1 MTGLISIRSQPP
13 ARSVQS
19 AHQWVHQW
27 VHQWAHRCMHVCALA
42 GPIISLTL
50 GTALAQTLPAQ
61 PEAASG
67 QTARAL
73 VRGSRMMAAT
83 ANPHATRAAFM
94 MLERGGSALDAAI
107 AAQMVLTL
115 TEPQSSGVG
124 GGAFLMHYAART
136 GVVQAWDGRETAPAA
151 ATEKLFEG
159 PDGKPL
165 AFFDAVVGGRSVGT
179 PGVLR
184 MLEAAHAQHG
194 RLPWATLFEPAIRLS
209 DQGFEVSARL
219 NRLLSIDPHLKRDP
233 AAGRYFYDANG
244 APWPVGHRLKNPQ
257 LADTLAQ
264 IARHGSLALHTGP
277 IARDIVEAVRS
288 HPINPGLLDERDL
301 AFYQPKTRTPLC
313 SSFRG
318 RTICGMPAPS
328 SGAIAVAQI
337 LGLYDAMGAP
347 RFASADASPQ
357 AEGVHVFTQAG
368 RLAFADRNQYVADPD
383 FVLQPTGM
391 LDRDYLKRRASLI
404 GPRDMGRALPGDPPG
419 APHLRVS
426 EATLERPG
434 TSHLSIIDA
443 WGNAIAMTTTIEDQ
457 FGARLMVRGFL
468 LNNQL
473 TDFSF
478 AAQANGL
485 PVANRVEPGKRP
497 RSSMAPTLVFAQS
510 ASASAFP
517 AITAPPASARHH
529 ARTGS
534 SATRASTRSSTIA
547 AKPPADSVIAPGPLL
562 MTLGSP
568 GGSQIIGYVAR
579 TLLATIGD
587 GLDVQAAI
595 SMPNLGNRN
604 GPTELEAGRVSA
616 SLADSLRA
624 KGHEIREID
633 MTSGLQ
639 AIERRCDRAGRC
651 TLAGGADPR
660 REGLVIG
667 R

>member
-1 MTGLISIRSQPP
+1 MNRMNSMRSQPP
-13 ARSVQS
+13 ARSR
-19 AHQWVHQW
+19 HDVHRW
-27 VHQWAHRCMHVCALA
+27 IGRCMRVCALA
-42 GPIISLTL
+42 VLILSQVP
-50 GTALAQTLPAQ
+50 GTALAQTPPAQ

-73 VRGSRMMAAT
+73 VLGRHMMAAT

-115 TEPQSSGVG
+115 TEPQSSGIG
-124 GGAFLMHYAART
+124 GGAFLIHYDARSRL
-136 GVVQAWDGRETAPAA
+136 VQAWDGRETAPAA
-151 ATEKLFEG
+151 ATEKLFEDR
-159 PDGKPL
+159 DGKPL

-194 RLPWATLFEPAIRLS
+194 RLPWAMLFEPAIRLS

-219 NRLLSIDPHLKRDP
+219 NRLLAIDPHLKRDP
-233 AAGRYFYDANG
+233 TAARYFYDAKG
-244 APWPVGHRLKNPQ
+244 SPWPVGHRLKNPE

-264 IARHGSLALHTGP
+264 IARRGSLALHTGP
-277 IARDIVEAVRS
+277 IARDIVAAVRS

-301 AFYQPKTRTPLC
+301 AFYRPKVRTPLC
-313 SSFRG
+313 SNFRN
-318 RTICGMPAPS
+318 RTICGMPPPS

-337 LGLYDAMGAP
+337 LGVYDAVGAP
-347 RFASADASPQ
+347 RFASADADPQ

-383 FVLQPTGM
+383 FVKLPTGM
-391 LDRDYLKRRASLI
+391 IDPDYLKHRASLI

-419 APHLRVS
+419 APHMRVS
-426 EATLERPG
+426 EATLEQPG

-478 AAQANGL
+478 AAQANGM

-510 ASASAFP
+510 ASAAAPVSASD
-517 AITAPPASARHH
+517 AITAPPASVRHH
-529 ARTGS
+529 QKTGGS
-534 SATRASTRSSTIA
+534 SVRSSTIA
-547 AKPPADSVIAPGPLL
+547 AKPTADAVIAPGPLL

-616 SLADSLRA
+616 GLADSLRA
-624 KGHEIREID
+624 AGHEIREID

>member
-1 MTGLISIRSQPP
+1 MKRRESIQIVQISRRLRQVMASAIAGL
-13 ARSVQS
+13 
-19 AHQWVHQW
+19 
-27 VHQWAHRCMHVCALA
+27 M
-42 GPIISLTL
+42 L
-50 GTALAQTLPAQ
+50 GTALAQTAPAQ

-67 QTARAL
+67 QTARSL
-73 VRGSRMMAAT
+73 VRGSHMMAAT
-83 ANPHATRAAFM
+83 ANPHATRTAFM
-94 MLERGGSALDAAI
+94 ILERGGSALDAAI

-115 TEPQSSGVG
+115 TEPQSSGIG
-124 GGAFLMHYAART
+124 GGAFLMHYDAQTRA
-136 GVVQAWDGRETAPAA
+136 VQAWDGRETAPAA

-194 RLPWATLFEPAIRLS
+194 RLPWAMLFEPAIRLA

-219 NRLLSIDPHLKRDP
+219 NRLLAIEPHLKRDP
-233 AAGRYFYDANG
+233 AAARYFYDANG
-244 APWPVGHRLKNPQ
+244 MPWPVGHRLKNPQ

-264 IARHGSLALHTGP
+264 IAQRGSLALHTGP
-277 IARDIVEAVRS
+277 IARDIVAAVRS

-301 AFYQPKTRTPLC
+301 AFYQPKVRTPLC

-337 LGLYDAMGAP
+337 LGLYDAAGAP
-347 RFASADASPQ
+347 RFASVDASPQ
-357 AEGVHVFTQAG
+357 DEGAHVFAEAG

-383 FVLQPTGM
+383 FVKLPTGM
-391 LDRDYLKRRASLI
+391 IDPDYLKRRASLI
-404 GPRDMGRALPGDPPG
+404 GPRDMGRALPGDPAG
-419 APHLRVS
+419 APPLRVS
-426 EATLERPG
+426 EATLEQPG

-478 AAQANGL
+478 AAQANDL

-510 ASASAFP
+510 AP
-517 AITAPPASARHH
+517 ATSTTITAPPASASARHH
-529 ARTGS
+529 QRTA
-534 SATRASTRSSTIA
+534 SASPRSSTIA
-547 AKPPADSVIAPGPLL
+547 TTPPTDSVIAPGPLL

-587 GLDVQAAI
+587 GLDVQTAI

-604 GPTELEAGRVSA
+604 GPTELEAGSVSA

-624 KGHEIREID
+624 RGHEIREID

>member
-1 MTGLISIRSQPP
+1 
-13 ARSVQS
+13 
-19 AHQWVHQW
+19 
-27 VHQWAHRCMHVCALA
+27 
-42 GPIISLTL
+42 
-50 GTALAQTLPAQ
+50 
-61 PEAASG
+61 
-67 QTARAL
+67 
-73 VRGSRMMAAT
+73 
-83 ANPHATRAAFM
+83 
-94 MLERGGSALDAAI
+94 
-107 AAQMVLTL
+107 MVLTL
-115 TEPQSSGVG
+115 TEPQSSGIG
-124 GGAFLMHYAART
+124 GGAFLLHYDART
-136 GVVQAWDGRETAPAA
+136 RAVQAWDGRETAPAA

-159 PDGKPL
+159 FDGKPL
-165 AFFDAVVGGRSVGT
+165 PFFDAVVGGRSVGT

-194 RLPWATLFEPAIRLS
+194 RLPWAMLFEPAIRLA

-219 NRLLSIDPHLKRDP
+219 NRLLAIEPHLKHDP
-233 AAGRYFYDANG
+233 TAARYFYDANG
-244 APWPVGHRLKNPQ
+244 APWPVGQRLKNPE
-257 LADTLAQ
+257 LADTLTQ
-264 IARHGSLALHTGP
+264 IARRGSLALHSGP
-277 IARDIVEAVRS
+277 IARDMVAAVRS
-288 HPINPGLLDERDL
+288 HPTNPGLLDERDL
-301 AFYQPKTRTPLC
+301 AFYQPKLRTPLC
-313 SSFRG
+313 TSFRG

-337 LGLYDAMGAP
+337 LGLYDAAGAP
-347 RFASADASPQ
+347 RFASPDASPQ
-357 AEGVHVFTQAG
+357 AEGVQVFTQAG
-368 RLAFADRNQYVADPD
+368 RLAFADRNQYIADPD
-383 FVLQPTGM
+383 FVKQPTGM
-391 LDRDYLKRRASLI
+391 VDPDYLKRRASLI

-419 APHLRVS
+419 APPLRVS
-426 EATLERPG
+426 EATLEQPG

-478 AAQANGL
+478 AAQANGM

-497 RSSMAPTLVFAQS
+497 RSSMAPTLVFAQA
-510 ASASAFP
+510 ASS
-517 AITAPPASARHH
+517 AITAPPASASARHH
-529 ARTGS
+529 QRTAS
-534 SATRASTRSSTIA
+534 ASTRPSTIA
-547 AKPPADSVIAPGPLL
+547 AKPPADAVIAPGPLL

-587 GLDVQAAI
+587 GLDVQTAI

-624 KGHEIREID
+624 RGHEIREID

-651 TLAGGADPR
+651 TLAGGTDPR

>member
-1 MTGLISIRSQPP
+1 MKRRDSNPVMKIKHRLMRAMTAAFAGL
-13 ARSVQS
+13 
-19 AHQWVHQW
+19 
-27 VHQWAHRCMHVCALA
+27 M
-42 GPIISLTL
+42 L
-50 GTALAQTLPAQ
+50 GTALAQTTTAQ

-73 VRGSRMMAAT
+73 VRGKHMMAAT
-83 ANPHATRAAFM
+83 ANPHATRAAFL

-115 TEPQSSGVG
+115 TEPQSSGIG
-124 GGAFLMHYAART
+124 GGAFLLHYDART
-136 GVVQAWDGRETAPAA
+136 RAVQAWDGRETAPAA

-159 PDGKPL
+159 LDGKPL

-194 RLPWATLFEPAIRLS
+194 RLPWATLFEPAIRLA
-209 DQGFEVSARL
+209 DKGFEVSTRL
-219 NRLLSIDPHLKRDP
+219 NRLLAIEPHLKRDP
-233 AAGRYFYDANG
+233 TAARYFYDANG
-244 APWPVGHRLKNPQ
+244 MPWPVGHRLKNPE
-257 LADTLAQ
+257 LADTLTQ
-264 IARHGSLALHTGP
+264 IARRGSLALHTGP
-277 IARDIVEAVRS
+277 IAREMVAAVRS
-288 HPINPGLLDERDL
+288 HPTNPGLLDERDL
-301 AFYQPKTRTPLC
+301 AFYQPKLRTPLC
-313 SSFRG
+313 TSFRG
-318 RTICGMPAPS
+318 RTVCGIPAPS

-337 LGLYDAMGAP
+337 LGLYDAAGAP
-347 RFASADASPQ
+347 RFVSADASPQ

-383 FVLQPTGM
+383 FVKQPTGM
-391 LDRDYLKRRASLI
+391 IDPDYLKRRASLI

-426 EATLERPG
+426 EATLEQPG

-473 TDFSF
+473 SDFSF
-478 AAQANGL
+478 AAQSNGM

-497 RSSMAPTLVFAQS
+497 RSSMAPTLVFAQR
-510 ASASAFP
+510 A
-517 AITAPPASARHH
+517 
-529 ARTGS
+529 GS
-534 SATRASTRSSTIA
+534 SPTRSSNRSSTIA
-547 AKPPADSVIAPGPLL
+547 AKPPAGAVIAPGPLL

-587 GLDVQAAI
+587 GLDVQTAI
-595 SMPNLGNRN
+595 SMPNFGNRN
-604 GPTELEAGRVSA
+604 GPSELEAGRVSA

-624 KGHEIREID
+624 RGHEIREID

-651 TLAGGADPR
+651 TLAGGTDPR

>member
-1 MTGLISIRSQPP
+1 MKRRESIPIVQISRRLRQVMASAIAGL
-13 ARSVQS
+13 
-19 AHQWVHQW
+19 
-27 VHQWAHRCMHVCALA
+27 M
-42 GPIISLTL
+42 L
-50 GTALAQTLPAQ
+50 GTALAQTAPAQ

-67 QTARAL
+67 QTARSL
-73 VRGSRMMAAT
+73 VRGSQMMAAT
-83 ANPHATRAAFM
+83 ANPHATRTAFM
-94 MLERGGSALDAAI
+94 ILERGGSALDAAI

-115 TEPQSSGVG
+115 TEPQSSGIG
-124 GGAFLMHYAART
+124 GGAFLMHYDAQTRA
-136 GVVQAWDGRETAPAA
+136 VQAWDGRETAPAA

-194 RLPWATLFEPAIRLS
+194 RLPWAMLFEPAIRLA

-219 NRLLSIDPHLKRDP
+219 NRLLGIEPHLKRDP
-233 AAGRYFYDANG
+233 AAARYFYDANG
-244 APWPVGHRLKNPQ
+244 MPWPVGHRLKNPQ

-264 IARHGSLALHTGP
+264 IAQRGSLALHTGP
-277 IARDIVEAVRS
+277 IARDIVAAVRS

-301 AFYQPKTRTPLC
+301 AFYQPKVRTPLC

-337 LGLYDAMGAP
+337 LGLYEAAGAT
-347 RFASADASPQ
+347 RFASLDASPQ
-357 AEGVHVFTQAG
+357 DEGAHVFAEAG

-383 FVLQPTGM
+383 FVKLPTGM
-391 LDRDYLKRRASLI
+391 IDPDYLKRRASLI
-404 GPRDMGRALPGDPPG
+404 GPRDMGRALPGDPAG
-419 APHLRVS
+419 APPLRVS
-426 EATLERPG
+426 EATLEQPG

-478 AAQANGL
+478 AAQANDL

-497 RSSMAPTLVFAQS
+497 RSSMAPTLVFAQ
-510 ASASAFP
+510 
-517 AITAPPASARHH
+517 TAGRSSVRSTSQP
-529 ARTGS
+529 
-534 SATRASTRSSTIA
+534 SATA
-547 AKPPADSVIAPGPLL
+547 AKPPAGAVIAPGPLL

-587 GLDVQAAI
+587 GLDVQTAI

-624 KGHEIREID
+624 RGHEIREID

>member
-1 MTGLISIRSQPP
+1 MKRRDSISVLPIAHRLLRAMTGAIASLI
-13 ARSVQS
+13 
-19 AHQWVHQW
+19 
-27 VHQWAHRCMHVCALA
+27 
-42 GPIISLTL
+42 L
-50 GTALAQTLPAQ
+50 GSALAQTPPAQ

-67 QTARAL
+67 QTARVL
-73 VRGSRMMAAT
+73 VRGSHMMAAT

-115 TEPQSSGVG
+115 TEPQSSGIG
-124 GGAFLMHYAART
+124 GGAFLMHYDART
-136 GVVQAWDGRETAPAA
+136 RAVQAWDGRETAPAA

-194 RLPWATLFEPAIRLS
+194 RLPWAMLFEPAIRLA

-219 NRLLSIDPHLKRDP
+219 NRLLSVESHLKRDP
-233 AAGRYFYDANG
+233 TAARYFYDPNG
-244 APWPVGHRLKNPQ
+244 APWPVGHRLINPE

-264 IARHGSLALHTGP
+264 IARRGSLALHTGP
-277 IARDIVEAVRS
+277 IARDIVAAVRS

-301 AFYQPKTRTPLC
+301 AFYQPKIRPPLC
-313 SSFRG
+313 SSFRD

-337 LGLYDAMGAP
+337 LGLYDAAGAP
-347 RFASADASPQ
+347 RFASTDASPQ
-357 AEGVHVFTQAG
+357 AEGVHVFAQAG

-383 FVLQPTGM
+383 FVTQPTGM
-391 LDRDYLKRRASLI
+391 IDPDYLKRRAGLI
-404 GPRDMGRALPGDPPG
+404 GLRDMGRALPGDPPG
-419 APHLRVS
+419 APPLRVS
-426 EATLERPG
+426 EATFEQPG

-443 WGNAIAMTTTIEDQ
+443 RGNAIAMTTTIEDQ

-473 TDFSF
+473 SDFSF
-478 AAQANGL
+478 AAQANGM

-497 RSSMAPTLVFAQS
+497 RSSMAPTLVFAS
-510 ASASAFP
+510 AARASVSIPVTSAA
-517 AITAPPASARHH
+517 TSARR
-529 ARTGS
+529 ATLPVRS
-534 SATRASTRSSTIA
+534 SAIA
-547 AKPPADSVIAPGPLL
+547 ATPPADSVIAPGPLL

-568 GGSQIIGYVAR
+568 GGSQIISYVAR

-587 GLDVQAAI
+587 GLDVQTAI

-604 GPTELEAGRVSA
+604 GPTELEAGGVSA

-624 KGHEIREID
+624 RGHEIREID

>member
-1 MTGLISIRSQPP
+1 MKHRDSIPVTQITHHLLRALTAAIFGL
-13 ARSVQS
+13 
-19 AHQWVHQW
+19 
-27 VHQWAHRCMHVCALA
+27 M
-42 GPIISLTL
+42 L
-50 GTALAQTLPAQ
+50 GTALAQTAPTQ

-67 QTARAL
+67 QTARSL
-73 VRGSRMMAAT
+73 VRGSHMMAAT

-107 AAQMVLTL
+107 AAQMMLTL
-115 TEPQSSGVG
+115 TEPQSSGIG
-124 GGAFLMHYAART
+124 GGAFLMHYDART
-136 GVVQAWDGRETAPAA
+136 RAVQAWDGRETAPAA

-184 MLEAAHAQHG
+184 MLEAAHVQHG
-194 RLPWATLFEPAIRLS
+194 RLPWAMLFEPAIRLA

-219 NRLLSIDPHLKRDP
+219 NRLLAIEPHLRRDP
-233 AAGRYFYDANG
+233 SAARYFYDANG
-244 APWPVGHRLKNPQ
+244 TPWPVGHRLKNPE
-257 LADTLAQ
+257 LADTLTQ
-264 IARHGSLALHTGP
+264 IARRGSLALHTGP
-277 IARDIVEAVRS
+277 IARDIVAAVRS

-301 AFYQPKTRTPLC
+301 AFYQPKVRTPLC

-337 LGLYDAMGAP
+337 LGLYDAAGAP
-347 RFASADASPQ
+347 RFASADATPQ
-357 AEGVHVFTQAG
+357 AEGAHVFAEAG

-383 FVLQPTGM
+383 FVKQPTGM
-391 LDRDYLKRRASLI
+391 IDPDYLKRRASLI

-419 APHLRVS
+419 APPLKVS
-426 EATLERPG
+426 EATLEQPG

-478 AAQANGL
+478 AAQANGI

-497 RSSMAPTLVFAQS
+497 RSSMAPTLVFAQAAPSTSS
-510 ASASAFP
+510 APSSATSS
-517 AITAPPASARHH
+517 AITAPTASARHH
-529 ARTGS
+529 PQTD
-534 SATRASTRSSTIA
+534 RASTRSSAIA
-547 AKPPADSVIAPGPLL
+547 AKPHAAEVIAPGPLL

-579 TLLATIGD
+579 TLLATISD
-587 GLDVQAAI
+587 GLDVQTAI

-616 SLADSLRA
+616 GLADSLRA
-624 KGHEIREID
+624 RGHEIREID

>member
-1 MTGLISIRSQPP
+1 MKRSDSIPVMHITHRLMRAMTGAI
-13 ARSVQS
+13 
-19 AHQWVHQW
+19 
-27 VHQWAHRCMHVCALA
+27 A
-42 GPIISLTL
+42 GLTL
-50 GTALAQTLPAQ
+50 GTAIAQLAPAQ

-67 QTARAL
+67 QTAKSL
-73 VRGSRMMAAT
+73 VRGSQMMAAT
-83 ANPHATRAAFM
+83 ANPHATRTAFM
-94 MLERGGSALDAAI
+94 ILERGGSALDAAI

-115 TEPQSSGVG
+115 TEPQSSGIG
-124 GGAFLMHYAART
+124 GGAFLLHYDART
-136 GVVQAWDGRETAPAA
+136 RAVQAWDGRETAPAA

-194 RLPWATLFEPAIRLS
+194 RLPWAMLFEPAIRLA

-219 NRLLSIDPHLKRDP
+219 NRLLAIEPHLKHDP
-233 AAGRYFYDANG
+233 TAARYFYDANG

-264 IARHGSLALHTGP
+264 IARRGSLALHTGP
-277 IARDIVEAVRS
+277 IARDIVAAVRS

-301 AFYQPKTRTPLC
+301 AFYQPKVRTPLC
-313 SSFRG
+313 SNFRS

-337 LGLYDAMGAP
+337 LGLYDAAGAP
-347 RFASADASPQ
+347 RFASADAIPQ
-357 AEGVHVFTQAG
+357 ADGAHVFAEAG

-383 FVLQPTGM
+383 FVTQPTGM
-391 LDRDYLKRRASLI
+391 IDPDYLKRRASLI

-419 APHLRVS
+419 APPLKVS
-426 EATLERPG
+426 EATLEQPG

-478 AAQANGL
+478 AGQANGL

-497 RSSMAPTLVFAQS
+497 RSSMAPTLVFAQAALATSSATSSATLAATTAPPASVS
-510 ASASAFP
+510 ASASA
-517 AITAPPASARHH
+517 RHH
-529 ARTGS
+529 QRIAS
-534 SATRASTRSSTIA
+534 ASTRPSAVTT
-547 AKPPADSVIAPGPLL
+547 KPPSTVVIAPGPLL

-587 GLDVQAAI
+587 GLDVQTAI
-595 SMPNLGNRN
+595 GMPNLGNRN

-624 KGHEIREID
+624 RGHEIREID

-651 TLAGGADPR
+651 TLAGGADRR

>member
-1 MTGLISIRSQPP
+1 MKRRDSIPVMQITHRVMRAMTAAIAGL
-13 ARSVQS
+13 
-19 AHQWVHQW
+19 
-27 VHQWAHRCMHVCALA
+27 M
-42 GPIISLTL
+42 L
-50 GTALAQTLPAQ
+50 GTALAQIAPAQ

-67 QTARAL
+67 QTAKSL
-73 VRGSRMMAAT
+73 VRGSHMMAAT
-83 ANPHATRAAFM
+83 ANPHATRAAFI

-115 TEPQSSGVG
+115 TEPQSSGIG
-124 GGAFLMHYAART
+124 GGAFLLHYDART
-136 GVVQAWDGRETAPAA
+136 RAVQAWDGRETAPAQ
-151 ATEKLFEG
+151 ATEKHFEG

-194 RLPWATLFEPAIRLS
+194 RLPWAMLFEPAVRLA

-219 NRLLSIDPHLKRDP
+219 NRLLTIEPHLKRDP
-233 AAGRYFYDANG
+233 TAARYFYDANG
-244 APWPVGHRLKNPQ
+244 APWPVGHRLKNPE
-257 LADTLAQ
+257 LADTLTQ
-264 IARHGSLALHTGP
+264 IARRGSLALHTGP
-277 IARDIVEAVRS
+277 IARDMIAAVRS

-301 AFYQPKTRTPLC
+301 AFYQPKLRTPLC
-313 SSFRG
+313 TSFRG
-318 RTICGMPAPS
+318 RTVCGMPAPS

-337 LGLYDAMGAP
+337 LGLYDAAGAP

-368 RLAFADRNQYVADPD
+368 RLAFADRNQYIADPD
-383 FVLQPTGM
+383 FVKQPTGM
-391 LDRDYLKRRASLI
+391 IDPDYLKRRASLI
-404 GPRDMGRALPGDPPG
+404 GPRDMGRAAPGDPPG

-426 EATLERPG
+426 EATLEQPG

-443 WGNAIAMTTTIEDQ
+443 RGNAIAMTSTIEDQ

-478 AAQANGL
+478 AAQANGM

-510 ASASAFP
+510 AS
-517 AITAPPASARHH
+517 
-529 ARTGS
+529 S
-534 SATRASTRSSTIA
+534 SSTRLSTHSSNRSSTIA
-547 AKPPADSVIAPGPLL
+547 AKSPAEAVIAPGPLL

-587 GLDVQAAI
+587 GLDVQTAI

-604 GPTELEAGRVSA
+604 GPTELEAGRVNA

-624 KGHEIREID
+624 RGHEIREID

>member
-1 MTGLISIRSQPP
+1 MNSLNSMRSQPA
-13 ARSVQS
+13 ARSV
-19 AHQWVHQW
+19 HDVHRWMRRWV
-27 VHQWAHRCMHVCALA
+27 RICALA
-42 GPIISLTL
+42 VPILSLVP
-50 GTALAQTLPAQ
+50 GTAAAQTPPAQ

-73 VRGSRMMAAT
+73 VLGRHMMAAT

-94 MLERGGSALDAAI
+94 MLERGGSALDATI

-115 TEPQSSGVG
+115 TEPQSSGIG
-124 GGAFLMHYAART
+124 GGAFLIHYDARSRL
-136 GVVQAWDGRETAPAA
+136 VQAWDGRETAPAA
-151 ATEKLFEG
+151 ANEKLFEDR
-159 PDGKPL
+159 DGKPL

-194 RLPWATLFEPAIRLS
+194 RLPWAMLFEPAIRLS

-219 NRLLSIDPHLKRDP
+219 NRLLAIDPHLKRDP
-233 AAGRYFYDANG
+233 TAARYFYDAKG
-244 APWPVGHRLKNPQ
+244 SPWPVGHRLKNPE

-264 IARHGSLALHTGP
+264 IARRGSLALHTGP
-277 IARDIVEAVRS
+277 IARDIVAAVRS

-301 AFYQPKTRTPLC
+301 AFYRPKVRTPLC
-313 SSFRG
+313 SSFRN
-318 RTICGMPAPS
+318 RTICGMPPPS

-337 LGLYDAMGAP
+337 LGVYDAVGAP
-347 RFASADASPQ
+347 RFASADADPQ

-368 RLAFADRNQYVADPD
+368 RLAFADRSQYVADPD
-383 FVLQPTGM
+383 FVRLPTGM
-391 LDRDYLKRRASLI
+391 VDPDYLKRRASLI

-426 EATLERPG
+426 EATLEQPG

-478 AAQANGL
+478 AAQANGM

-510 ASASAFP
+510 ASAAAPVSASD
-517 AITAPPASARHH
+517 AITAPPASVRHH
-529 ARTGS
+529 QKTGGS
-534 SATRASTRSSTIA
+534 SVRSSTIA
-547 AKPPADSVIAPGPLL
+547 AKPPADAVIAPGPLL

-616 SLADSLRA
+616 GLADSLRA
-624 KGHEIREID
+624 AGHEIREID

>member
-1 MTGLISIRSQPP
+1 MKRRDSIPVMQITHRVMRAMTAAIAGL
-13 ARSVQS
+13 
-19 AHQWVHQW
+19 
-27 VHQWAHRCMHVCALA
+27 M
-42 GPIISLTL
+42 L
-50 GTALAQTLPAQ
+50 GTALAQPTAAQ

-67 QTARAL
+67 QTAKSL
-73 VRGSRMMAAT
+73 VRGSHMMAAT
-83 ANPHATRAAFM
+83 ANPHATRAAFI

-115 TEPQSSGVG
+115 TEPQSSGIG
-124 GGAFLMHYAART
+124 GGAFLLHYDART
-136 GVVQAWDGRETAPAA
+136 RAVQAWDGRETAPAQ
-151 ATEKLFEG
+151 ATEKHFEG

-194 RLPWATLFEPAIRLS
+194 RLPWAMLFAPAVRLA

-219 NRLLSIDPHLKRDP
+219 NRLLTIEPHLKRDP
-233 AAGRYFYDANG
+233 TAARYFYDANG
-244 APWPVGHRLKNPQ
+244 APWPVGHRLKNPE
-257 LADTLAQ
+257 LADTLTQ
-264 IARHGSLALHTGP
+264 IARRGSLALHTGP
-277 IARDIVEAVRS
+277 IARDMIAAVRS

-301 AFYQPKTRTPLC
+301 AFYQPKLRTPLC
-313 SSFRG
+313 TSFRG

-337 LGLYDAMGAP
+337 LGLYDAAGAP

-368 RLAFADRNQYVADPD
+368 RLAFADRNQYIADPD
-383 FVLQPTGM
+383 FVTQPTGM
-391 LDRDYLKRRASLI
+391 VDPDYLKRRASLI
-404 GPRDMGRALPGDPPG
+404 GPRDMGRAAPGDPPG

-426 EATLERPG
+426 EATLEQPG

-443 WGNAIAMTTTIEDQ
+443 RGNAIAMTSTIEDQ

-478 AAQANGL
+478 AAQANGM

-510 ASASAFP
+510 AS
-517 AITAPPASARHH
+517 
-529 ARTGS
+529 S
-534 SATRASTRSSTIA
+534 SSTRLSTHSSTHSSNRSSTIA
-547 AKPPADSVIAPGPLL
+547 AKSPAEAMIAPGPLL

-587 GLDVQAAI
+587 GLDVQSAI

-604 GPTELEAGRVSA
+604 GPTELEAGRVNA
-616 SLADSLRA
+616 SFADSLRA
-624 KGHEIREID
+624 RGHEIREID

>member
-1 MTGLISIRSQPP
+1 MKRRDSILVAQI
-13 ARSVQS
+13 
-19 AHQWVHQW
+19 
-27 VHQWAHRCMHVCALA
+27 AHRLLQAMTSAIA
-42 GPIISLTL
+42 GLML
-50 GTALAQTLPAQ
+50 GTALAQTTTAQ

-67 QTARAL
+67 QTARSL
-73 VRGSRMMAAT
+73 VRASHMMAAT
-83 ANPHATRAAFM
+83 ANPHATRAAFI

-115 TEPQSSGVG
+115 TEPQSSGIG
-124 GGAFLMHYAART
+124 GGAFLMHYDART
-136 GVVQAWDGRETAPAA
+136 RAVQAWDGRETAPAQ

-194 RLPWATLFEPAIRLS
+194 RLPWAMLFEPAIRLA

-219 NRLLSIDPHLKRDP
+219 NRLLAIEPHLKRDP
-233 AAGRYFYDANG
+233 TAARYFYDANG
-244 APWPVGHRLKNPQ
+244 APWPVGHRLKNPE
-257 LADTLAQ
+257 LADTLTQ
-264 IARHGSLALHTGP
+264 IARRGSLALHTGP
-277 IARDIVEAVRS
+277 IARDMIAAVRS

-301 AFYQPKTRTPLC
+301 AFYQPKLRTPLC
-313 SSFRG
+313 TSFRG

-337 LGLYDAMGAP
+337 LGLYDAAGAP

-383 FVLQPTGM
+383 FVKQPTGM
-391 LDRDYLKRRASLI
+391 VDPDYLKRRAGLI
-404 GPRDMGRALPGDPPG
+404 SPRDMGRAAPGDPPG

-426 EATLERPG
+426 EATLEQPG

-443 WGNAIAMTTTIEDQ
+443 RGNAIAMTSTIEDQ

-473 TDFSF
+473 SDFSF

-510 ASASAFP
+510 V
-517 AITAPPASARHH
+517 
-529 ARTGS
+529 S
-534 SATRASTRSSTIA
+534 SSSTHASTHSSNRSSTTA
-547 AKPPADSVIAPGPLL
+547 AKPPADAVIAPGPLL

-579 TLLATIGD
+579 MLLATIGD
-587 GLDVQAAI
+587 GLDVQTAI

-604 GPTELEAGRVSA
+604 GPTELETGRVNA
-616 SLADSLRA
+616 SLANSLRA
-624 KGHEIREID
+624 RGHEIREID

>member
-1 MTGLISIRSQPP
+1 MNRLNSIRSKPP
-13 ARSVQS
+13 ARSL
-19 AHQWVHQW
+19 H
-27 VHQWAHRCMHVCALA
+27 HVRRRVSRGVRQCVPFCVLFCALA
-42 GPIISLTL
+42 VPMIISLIP
-50 GTALAQTLPAQ
+50 GTALAQTPPAQ
-61 PEAASG
+61 PEASSG

-73 VRGSRMMAAT
+73 VSGRHMMAAT

-115 TEPQSSGVG
+115 TEPQSSGIG
-124 GGAFLMHYAART
+124 GGAFLMHYDARSQ
-136 GVVQAWDGRETAPAA
+136 VVQAWDGRETAPAA

-159 PDGKPL
+159 RDGKPL

-194 RLPWATLFEPAIRLS
+194 RLPWAMLFEPAIRLS

-219 NRLLSIDPHLKRDP
+219 NRLLAIDPHLKHDP
-233 AAGRYFYDANG
+233 TAARYFYDANG
-244 APWPVGHRLKNPQ
+244 APWPVGHRLKNPE

-264 IARHGSLALHTGP
+264 IARRGSLALHAGP

-288 HPINPGLLDERDL
+288 HPVNPGLLDQRDL
-301 AFYQPKTRTPLC
+301 AFYQPKLRTPLC
-313 SSFRG
+313 SSFRS
-318 RTICGMPAPS
+318 RMICGMPAPS

-337 LGLYDAMGAP
+337 LGFFDAVGAP
-347 RFASADASPQ
+347 RYASADANPQ

-383 FVLQPTGM
+383 FVKLPTGM
-391 LDRDYLKRRASLI
+391 IDPDYLKRRASLI

-426 EATLERPG
+426 EATLEQPG

-443 WGNAIAMTTTIEDQ
+443 RGNAIAMTTTIEDQ

-478 AAQANGL
+478 AAQANGM

-497 RSSMAPTLVFAQS
+497 RSSMAPTLVFATTQ
-510 ASASAFP
+510 P
-517 AITAPPASARHH
+517 APLTAPATSAYRGT
-529 ARTGS
+529 RPTGS
-534 SATRASTRSSTIA
+534 SAIA
-547 AKPPADSVIAPGPLL
+547 ARPPADAVIAPGPLL

-587 GLDVQAAI
+587 GLDVQTAI

-604 GPTELEAGRVSA
+604 GPTELEAGRVGA
-616 SLADSLRA
+616 GLADSLRA
-624 KGHEIREID
+624 RGHEIREID

>member
-1 MTGLISIRSQPP
+1 MKRRDSNPVMKIKHRLMRAMTAAFAGL
-13 ARSVQS
+13 
-19 AHQWVHQW
+19 
-27 VHQWAHRCMHVCALA
+27 M
-42 GPIISLTL
+42 L
-50 GTALAQTLPAQ
+50 GTALAQTTTAQ

-73 VRGSRMMAAT
+73 VRGKHMMAAT
-83 ANPHATRAAFM
+83 ANPHATRAAFL

-107 AAQMVLTL
+107 ATQMVLTL
-115 TEPQSSGVG
+115 TEPQSSGIG
-124 GGAFLMHYAART
+124 GGAFLLHYDART
-136 GVVQAWDGRETAPAA
+136 RAVQAWDGRETAPAA

-159 PDGKPL
+159 LDGKPL

-194 RLPWATLFEPAIRLS
+194 RLPWATLFEPAIRLA
-209 DQGFEVSARL
+209 DKGFEVSTRL
-219 NRLLSIDPHLKRDP
+219 NRLLAIEPHLKRDP
-233 AAGRYFYDANG
+233 TAARYFYDANG
-244 APWPVGHRLKNPQ
+244 MPWPVGHRLKNPE
-257 LADTLAQ
+257 LADTLTQ
-264 IARHGSLALHTGP
+264 IARRGSLALHTGP
-277 IARDIVEAVRS
+277 IAREMVAAVRS
-288 HPINPGLLDERDL
+288 HPTNPGLLDERDL
-301 AFYQPKTRTPLC
+301 AFYQPKLRTPLC
-313 SSFRG
+313 TSFRG
-318 RTICGMPAPS
+318 RTVCGIPAPS

-337 LGLYDAMGAP
+337 LGLYDAAGAP
-347 RFASADASPQ
+347 RFVSADASPQ

-383 FVLQPTGM
+383 FVKQPTGM
-391 LDRDYLKRRASLI
+391 IDPDYLKRRASLI

-426 EATLERPG
+426 EATLEQPG

-473 TDFSF
+473 SDFSF
-478 AAQANGL
+478 AAQSNGM

-497 RSSMAPTLVFAQS
+497 RSSMAPTLVFAQ
-510 ASASAFP
+510 
-517 AITAPPASARHH
+517 
-529 ARTGS
+529 
-534 SATRASTRSSTIA
+534 RASSSPTRSSNRSSTIA
-547 AKPPADSVIAPGPLL
+547 AKPPAGAVIAPGPLL

-587 GLDVQAAI
+587 GLDVQTAI
-595 SMPNLGNRN
+595 SMPNFGNRN
-604 GPTELEAGRVSA
+604 GPSELEAGRVSA

-624 KGHEIREID
+624 RGHEIREID

-651 TLAGGADPR
+651 TLAGGTDPR

>member
-1 MTGLISIRSQPP
+1 MKRSDSIPVMHITHRLMRAMTGAI
-13 ARSVQS
+13 
-19 AHQWVHQW
+19 
-27 VHQWAHRCMHVCALA
+27 A
-42 GPIISLTL
+42 GLTL
-50 GTALAQTLPAQ
+50 GTAIAQLAPAQ

-67 QTARAL
+67 QTAKSL
-73 VRGSRMMAAT
+73 VRGSQMMAAT
-83 ANPHATRAAFM
+83 ANPHATRTAFM
-94 MLERGGSALDAAI
+94 ILERGGSALDAAI

-115 TEPQSSGVG
+115 TEPQSSGIG
-124 GGAFLMHYAART
+124 GGAFLLHYDART
-136 GVVQAWDGRETAPAA
+136 RAVQAWDGRETAPAA

-194 RLPWATLFEPAIRLS
+194 RLPWAMLFEPAIRLA

-219 NRLLSIDPHLKRDP
+219 NRLLAIEPHLKHDP
-233 AAGRYFYDANG
+233 TAARYFYDANG

-264 IARHGSLALHTGP
+264 IARRGSLALHTGP
-277 IARDIVEAVRS
+277 IARDIVAAVRS

-301 AFYQPKTRTPLC
+301 AFYQPKVRTPLC
-313 SSFRG
+313 SNFRS

-337 LGLYDAMGAP
+337 LGLYDAAGAP
-347 RFASADASPQ
+347 RFASADAIPQ
-357 AEGVHVFTQAG
+357 ADGAHVFAEAG

-383 FVLQPTGM
+383 FVTQPTGM
-391 LDRDYLKRRASLI
+391 IDPDYLKRRASLI

-419 APHLRVS
+419 APPLKVS
-426 EATLERPG
+426 EATLEQPG

-478 AAQANGL
+478 AGQANGL

-497 RSSMAPTLVFAQS
+497 RSSMAPTLVFAQAALATSSATSSATLAATTAPPASVS
-510 ASASAFP
+510 ASASA
-517 AITAPPASARHH
+517 RHH
-529 ARTGS
+529 QRIAS
-534 SATRASTRSSTIA
+534 ASTRPSAVTT
-547 AKPPADSVIAPGPLL
+547 KPPSTVVIAPGPLL

-587 GLDVQAAI
+587 GLDVQTAI
-595 SMPNLGNRN
+595 GMPNLGNRN

-624 KGHEIREID
+624 RGHEIREID

>member
-1 MTGLISIRSQPP
+1 
-13 ARSVQS
+13 
-19 AHQWVHQW
+19 
-27 VHQWAHRCMHVCALA
+27 
-42 GPIISLTL
+42 
-50 GTALAQTLPAQ
+50 
-61 PEAASG
+61 
-67 QTARAL
+67 
-73 VRGSRMMAAT
+73 MMAAT

-115 TEPQSSGVG
+115 TEPQSSGIG
-124 GGAFLMHYAART
+124 GGAFLMHYDARSQ
-136 GVVQAWDGRETAPAA
+136 VVQAWDGRETAPAA

-159 PDGKPL
+159 RDGKPL

-184 MLEAAHAQHG
+184 MLEAAHTKHG
-194 RLPWATLFEPAIRLS
+194 RLPWAMLFEPAIRLS

-219 NRLLSIDPHLKRDP
+219 NQLLAIDPHLRRDP
-233 AAGRYFYDANG
+233 TAARYFYDANNS
-244 APWPVGHRLKNPQ
+244 PWPVGHRLKNPE

-264 IARHGSLALHTGP
+264 IARRGSLALHSGP

-288 HPINPGLLDERDL
+288 HPVNPGLLDQRDL
-301 AFYQPKTRTPLC
+301 AFYQPKVRAPLC

-337 LGLYDAMGAP
+337 LGLYDAAGAP
-347 RFASADASPQ
+347 RFTSTDAHPQ

-383 FVLQPTGM
+383 FVKLPTGII
-391 LDRDYLKRRASLI
+391 DPDYLKRRASLI
-404 GPRDMGRALPGDPPG
+404 GPRDMGRTLPGDPPG

-426 EATLERPG
+426 EATLEQPG
-434 TSHLSIIDA
+434 TSHLSIVDA
-443 WGNAIAMTTTIEDQ
+443 RGNAIAMTTTIEDQ

-478 AAQANGL
+478 AAQANGM

-497 RSSMAPTLVFAQS
+497 RSSMAPTLVFEQS
-510 ASASAFP
+510 AFASA
-517 AITAPPASARHH
+517 AITAPAVSARHH
-529 ARTGS
+529 HRTGS
-534 SATRASTRSSTIA
+534 SSTRSSSIA
-547 AKPPADSVIAPGPLL
+547 ARPPADSVMAPGPLV

-587 GLDVQAAI
+587 GLDVQTAI

-616 SLADSLRA
+616 SLADSLRV

>member
-1 MTGLISIRSQPP
+1 MKRRDSILVAQI
-13 ARSVQS
+13 
-19 AHQWVHQW
+19 
-27 VHQWAHRCMHVCALA
+27 AHRLLQATTSAIA
-42 GPIISLTL
+42 GLVL
-50 GTALAQTLPAQ
+50 GTALAQTATAQ
-61 PEAASG
+61 PEAASR
-67 QTARAL
+67 QTAQSL
-73 VRGSRMMAAT
+73 VRGSHMMAAT
-83 ANPHATRAAFM
+83 ANPHATRAAFI

-115 TEPQSSGVG
+115 TEPQSSGIG
-124 GGAFLMHYAART
+124 GGAFLMHYDART
-136 GVVQAWDGRETAPAA
+136 RAVQAWDGRETAPAQ
-151 ATEKLFEG
+151 ATEKHFEG

-165 AFFDAVVGGRSVGT
+165 AFFNAVVGGRSVGT

-194 RLPWATLFEPAIRLS
+194 RLPWAMLFEPAIRLA

-219 NRLLSIDPHLKRDP
+219 NRLLAIEPHLKRDP
-233 AAGRYFYDANG
+233 TAARYFYDANG
-244 APWPVGHRLKNPQ
+244 APWPVGHRLKNPE
-257 LADTLAQ
+257 LADTLTQ
-264 IARHGSLALHTGP
+264 IARRGSLALHTGP
-277 IARDIVEAVRS
+277 IARDMIAAVRS

-301 AFYQPKTRTPLC
+301 AFYQPKLRTPLC
-313 SSFRG
+313 TSFRG

-337 LGLYDAMGAP
+337 LGLYDAAGAP

-368 RLAFADRNQYVADPD
+368 RLAFADRNQYIADPD
-383 FVLQPTGM
+383 FVKQPTGM
-391 LDRDYLKRRASLI
+391 VDPDYLKRRASLI
-404 GPRDMGRALPGDPPG
+404 GPRDMGRAAPGDPPG

-426 EATLERPG
+426 EATLEQPG

-443 WGNAIAMTTTIEDQ
+443 RGNAIAMTSTIEDQ

-478 AAQANGL
+478 AAQANGM

-510 ASASAFP
+510 V
-517 AITAPPASARHH
+517 
-529 ARTGS
+529 S
-534 SATRASTRSSTIA
+534 SSSTRLSTHSSTRLSTHASTHASTHSSNRSSTIA
-547 AKPPADSVIAPGPLL
+547 AKPPADAVIAPGPLL

-579 TLLATIGD
+579 MLLATIGD
-587 GLDVQAAI
+587 GLDVQTAI

-604 GPTELEAGRVSA
+604 GSTELEAGRVNA
-616 SLADSLRA
+616 SLANSLRA
-624 KGHEIREID
+624 RGHEIREID